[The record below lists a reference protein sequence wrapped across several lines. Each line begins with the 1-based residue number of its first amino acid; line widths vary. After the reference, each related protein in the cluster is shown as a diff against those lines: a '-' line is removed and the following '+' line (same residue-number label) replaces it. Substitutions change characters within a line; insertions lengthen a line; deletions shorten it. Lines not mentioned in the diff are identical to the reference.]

1 MNGQAR
7 LAHTADANEYD
18 AINLRHDASEVCVRQ
33 NTAEAR
39 TGEARGTARSGTIEP
54 ARCVLARRRA
64 TTESAHRGW
73 RCEERVGCLDGVCG
87 GRTEPVAGLM
97 MADRAS
103 ALVLMRRGEST
114 V

>member
-39 TGEARGTARSGTIEP
+39 TEKARGTERSGTIEP
-54 ARCVLARRRA
+54 ARCACAAAQQRNQHTEGGGAR
-64 TTESAHRGW
+64 SVW
-73 RCEERVGCLDGVCG
+73 GV
-87 GRTEPVAGLM
+87 
-97 MADRAS
+97 
-103 ALVLMRRGEST
+103 
-114 V
+114 